1 MFMGML
7 SVQSKNLLLATAALL
22 PVAALADVN
31 YYLGLGG
38 GGTRIEGD
46 LVVTTTGFDLST
58 TPSTVAYTFSSDGY
72 EATEVG
78 YRVFAG
84 VRIGQYLALEGGYV
98 DFGSL
103 DDEFPYEDAG
113 APPNC
118 NPATPPSGNCN
129 RIPVQSSIRQD
140 VDLNGFELYALGR
153 YPFAESWAA
162 YAKIGVLMWDL
173 EFSASDTYAELLQ
186 PTPGQQNIPKICTT
200 LSASGPPQGTPDPTT
215 CDKGPRNFDDD
226 GTDLA
231 WGLGVDFK
239 AAEHMTLRA
248 EGTWFDIE
256 DTDKA
261 WLIGFD
267 VIYNF

>member
-1 MFMGML
+1 
-7 SVQSKNLLLATAALL
+7 
-22 PVAALADVN
+22 
-31 YYLGLGG
+31 
-38 GGTRIEGD
+38 
-46 LVVTTTGFDLST
+46 
-58 TPSTVAYTFSSDGY
+58 
-72 EATEVG
+72 
-78 YRVFAG
+78 
-84 VRIGQYLALEGGYV
+84 
-98 DFGSL
+98 
-103 DDEFPYEDAG
+103 
-113 APPNC
+113 
-118 NPATPPSGNCN
+118 
-129 RIPVQSSIRQD
+129 
-140 VDLNGFELYALGR
+140 
-153 YPFAESWAA
+153 
-162 YAKIGVLMWDL
+162 MWDL